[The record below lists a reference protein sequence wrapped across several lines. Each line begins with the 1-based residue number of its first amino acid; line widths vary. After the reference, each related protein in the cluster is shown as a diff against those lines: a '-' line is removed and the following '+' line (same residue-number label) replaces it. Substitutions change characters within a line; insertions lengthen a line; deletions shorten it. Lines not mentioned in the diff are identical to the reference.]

1 MTDGPGTTR
10 SVMTSARQTRLVTS
24 GMDITSWLKHLPSAE
39 DVRPTHC
46 PACGAASRALGQPLG
61 LRSHGLRQRRVCGS
75 QAPGEPLV
83 TLTIRAR
90 RYLCRC
96 GAVTLVVPAGVL
108 AHRRYTASALAV
120 ALTLHGLS
128 RLRVR
133 HIGACLTG
141 NPSMVDWPSLRRW
154 CRQVRDRALF
164 PVVRPAPEHWNHRR
178 VAERAVTTLAAYAP
192 PSIATRP
199 LAYQACVG
207 ASHLEARGR
216 LLCLGATGPHQLGA
230 HCLQRRESTRGT
242 GSPVS
247 MAPISDSPPIPL
259 DRSRRRC
266 SRPGSPPGHARREPA
281 RPHTGTL
288 RSPRIAHA
296 PRNSTACPPRPAS
309 AMSHSPR
316 RGGRSNSTEH
326 PTNGAPITSDGRH
339 HLHQIACALPHRI
352 ACAVTRSCVPE

>member
-1 MTDGPGTTR
+1 MHVRGCMTDGPGTTR

-24 GMDITSWLKHLPSAE
+24 DMDITSWLMRLPSAE

-46 PACGAASRALGQPLG
+46 PACGAASRVLGQPLG
-61 LRSHGLRQRRVCGS
+61 LRSHGLRPRRVRGS
-75 QAPGEPLV
+75 QAPGEPLI

-133 HIGACLTG
+133 HIRVCLTG
-141 NPSMVDWPSLRRW
+141 HPSKADWPSLRRW
-154 CRQVRDRALF
+154 CRQVRDGALF
-164 PVVRPAPEHWNHRR
+164 PVVRPAPEHWSHRR
-178 VAERAVTTLAAYAP
+178 VAERAVTTLAACAP

-207 ASHLEARGR
+207 ASHLEARCR
-216 LLCLGATGPHQLGA
+216 LLGLGAAGPHQLGA
-230 HCLQRRESTRGT
+230 HCPQQPESTRGT

-247 MAPISDSPPIPL
+247 MAPISDSPSIPS
-259 DRSRRRC
+259 DRSRRRR
-266 SRPGSPPGHARREPA
+266 SRPGSPPGYTRREPA

-288 RSPRIAHA
+288 HSPRTAHS
-296 PRNSTACPPRPAS
+296 PRNSPACPPLPAS
-309 AMSHSPR
+309 AFSHSPR
-316 RGGRSNSTEH
+316 RRGPANSH
-326 PTNGAPITSDGRH
+326 RAPHERRAGQRATAAI
-339 HLHQIACALPHRI
+339 IYI
-352 ACAVTRSCVPE
+352 K